1 MKGTSHPGSPPTGGF
16 RNTANGGQYAL
27 KIVNIGGICQSHL
40 YVPNFLLPADGA
52 MPITEHWHIDVF
64 RPGLLPN
71 MWSLVQIERGMFELV
86 QSMTYPF
93 ANRWHYNYNWIL
105 AFRCLHVRTL
115 TKHVKFGADWTWYVW
130 VSTKHDVSC
139 CQQVAL

>member
-16 RNTANGGQYAL
+16 RHTANGGQYAL

-40 YVPNFLLPADGA
+40 YVPNFLLPDGGA
-52 MPITEHWHIDVF
+52 VPITEHWHVDVF

-71 MWSLVQIERGMFELV
+71 MWNLVHIEHGMFQLV
-86 QSMTYPF
+86 QSMMYPV

-115 TKHVKFGADWTWYVW
+115 TKHVKFGADQTLPV
-130 VSTKHDVSC
+130 
-139 CQQVAL
+139 

>member
-1 MKGTSHPGSPPTGGF
+1 MKGTSHPAHRRPVALGTQQNS
-16 RNTANGGQYAL
+16 GQYAL

-40 YVPNFLLPADGA
+40 YVPNFLLPAGGA
-52 MPITEHWHIDVF
+52 MPITEHWHVDVF

-105 AFRCLHVRTL
+105 AFRCLHARTL
-115 TKHVKFGADWTWYVW
+115 TNMWNLVQIGHCLYKLV
-130 VSTKHDVSC
+130 
-139 CQQVAL
+139 

>member
-40 YVPNFLLPADGA
+40 YVPNFLLPAGGA
-52 MPITEHWHIDVF
+52 MPITEHWHVDVF

-86 QSMTYPF
+86 QSMTYP
-93 ANRWHYNYNWIL
+93 L
-105 AFRCLHVRTL
+105 
-115 TKHVKFGADWTWYVW
+115 
-130 VSTKHDVSC
+130 
-139 CQQVAL
+139 QQVAL